1 MQFLSRPSENGAVL
15 DWAGT
20 QMHHEQAR
28 AHQEDGFRA
37 GSALDDAPR
46 MSSQHNG
53 NVWELRSEF
62 PEDGLWGSLPSSMRR
77 YEVRSPPP
85 HAPAG
90 GRFIPATVGCVHG
103 TRASLMV
110 RIGGG
115 HLVAPAE
122 ELLGRLQ
129 LEGPSRLDERHE
141 SPSAFFQAMVGW
153 LELEHTEGFLRNS
166 YTTASLLAATAGNEA
181 WIWTM
186 SPHGVATGSPT
197 RMEFV
202 TRDLRIPV
210 LRDVGVVRKDVTPPR
225 MEPFARASSIFCI
238 GTPQG
243 YERRREVLGSRDLVA
258 LFEAGSLPF
267 GPLSARSLES
277 IWAQDA
283 AWKAGEN
290 SRVIILGDCEEATL
304 GLPSGWTVQ
313 EIPLRE

>member
-110 RIGGG
+110 PIGGG

-181 WIWTM
+181 WILDDEPSRGSHGLAHADGVCHQG
-186 SPHGVATGSPT
+186 SPHSGS
-197 RMEFV
+197 
-202 TRDLRIPV
+202 
-210 LRDVGVVRKDVTPPR
+210 
-225 MEPFARASSIFCI
+225 
-238 GTPQG
+238 Q
-243 YERRREVLGSRDLVA
+243 RRRGREEGRHASTDGAVRQSELDLLHRD
-258 LFEAGSLPF
+258 
-267 GPLSARSLES
+267 
-277 IWAQDA
+277 
-283 AWKAGEN
+283 
-290 SRVIILGDCEEATL
+290 
-304 GLPSGWTVQ
+304 PSG
-313 EIPLRE
+313 LRTATRGPWIS

>member
-1 MQFLSRPSENGAVL
+1 MPRRTPTRPGVATAVTDHPGGSPSTPRGLSRCNFFQGLQERCRARLGRNSN
-15 DWAGT
+15 D
-20 QMHHEQAR
+20 HEQAR
-28 AHQEDGFRA
+28 AQSKEDGFRA
-37 GSALDDAPR
+37 GSALDDAPLNEQPAQR
-46 MSSQHNG
+46 ERLGSS
-53 NVWELRSEF
+53 VAEF

-115 HLVAPAE
+115 HPRHLVAPAG

-153 LELEHTEGFLRNS
+153 LEAQHTEGFLRNS

-225 MEPFARASSIFCI
+225 MEPLRQS
-238 GTPQG
+238 
-243 YERRREVLGSRDLVA
+243 ELDLLHRD
-258 LFEAGSLPF
+258 
-267 GPLSARSLES
+267 
-277 IWAQDA
+277 
-283 AWKAGEN
+283 
-290 SRVIILGDCEEATL
+290 
-304 GLPSGWTVQ
+304 PSG
-313 EIPLRE
+313 LRTATRGPWIS